1 MENKNNLNWVNVS
14 VPPEGNWKNGKWQ
27 SYKPTSD
34 SYYASLMSDL
44 DKIDNVSELDEEQ
57 VLRIKEKFKE
67 VENSLKEKIKP
78 KTITISGPTHNK
90 IKEHCTITM
99 ENIGDWSEKILLSAT
114 KNLSNERI
122 LLDALKTY
130 KEKVLRG
137 PNNIEGFM
145 GKDKLVNR
153 INMDIEYYTY
163 QTGLYFQLGK
173 CAPSE
178 CILNAIKNIP
188 NSTVSRMPIDDA
200 DVLYSP
206 KITEGLNNK
215 NNPDYFTDAIINHMN
230 KNNLDIA
237 ISVQSSN
244 DEKGKYRDDITK
256 AFKDSLGFDFDMEMK
271 FTPDGKIRNNDQ
283 DKHKGQWGEPGIPG
297 TKNNSEAFL
306 SERLKKTP
314 INVVPEKL
322 VIDEDIN
329 TSTNNWDGYEKEM
342 SNTTRELLIK
352 HEEKVLREEFE
363 KHMADEKEKAFQTYL
378 FHKQT
383 EEKLKNSK

>member
-1 MENKNNLNWVNVS
+1 MENNTNLNWANGTI
-14 VPPEGNWKNGKWQ
+14 PPSNLMRGKWQ
-27 SYKPTSD
+27 SYRPVKPD

-99 ENIGDWSEKILLSAT
+99 ENIGDWSEKTLLSAT

-163 QTGLYFQLGK
+163 QTGLYFQLEK
-173 CAPSE
+173 CAPSPY
-178 CILNAIKNIP
+178 IVDIIKNIP
-188 NSTVSRMPIDDA
+188 NNVVACMPVDDN
-200 DVLYSP
+200 DIFYEKKSDP
-206 KITEGLNNK
+206 KITDPYYNYNY
-215 NNPDYFTDAIINHMN
+215 NNPDYFSDAIINHMN
-230 KNNLDIA
+230 NNNLGIA
-237 ISVQSSN
+237 ISVTGRNGENGQ
-244 DEKGKYRDDITK
+244 GKYMDDVTK
-256 AFKDSLGFDFDMEMK
+256 AFKDSL
-271 FTPDGKIRNNDQ
+271 RQ
-283 DKHKGQWGEPGIPG
+283 
-297 TKNNSEAFL
+297 
-306 SERLKKTP
+306 TP
-314 INVVPEKL
+314 INVITPEKL
-322 VIDEDIN
+322 VIDADDIE
-329 TSTNNWDGYEKEM
+329 TSTQNWDGYEKEM

-363 KHMADEKEKAFQTYL
+363 KHIADEKEKRFQSL
-378 FHKQT
+378 FINK
-383 EEKLKNSK
+383 K

>member
-1 MENKNNLNWVNVS
+1 MENENKNNLMR
-14 VPPEGNWKNGKWQ
+14 GKWQ
-27 SYKPTSD
+27 SYKPATND

-130 KEKVLRG
+130 KEKVLKG

-163 QTGLYFQLGK
+163 QTGLYFQLEK
-173 CAPSE
+173 CAPST

-200 DVLYSP
+200 DILLYSP

-237 ISVQSSN
+237 ISVQGSVGN
-244 DEKGKYRDDITK
+244 TKGKYMDDVTK
-256 AFKDSLGFDFDMEMK
+256 SFKDSLS
-271 FTPDGKIRNNDQ
+271 Q
-283 DKHKGQWGEPGIPG
+283 
-297 TKNNSEAFL
+297 
-306 SERLKKTP
+306 TP
-314 INVVPEKL
+314 INIVTPIKS
-322 VIDEDIN
+322 VIDENI
-329 TSTNNWDGYEKEM
+329 TSTSNWDEYEKEM